1 MIVVLGRTQAAS
13 SVIYYLLL
21 SVMPNVLK
29 EVDDKAYGRHEIM
42 CSKGD
47 FVLFPN
53 KSLPELTSK

>member
-1 MIVVLGRTQAAS
+1 MIVVLGKTQAAS

-42 CSKGD
+42 RSQGD
-47 FVLFPN
+47 SVP
-53 KSLPELTSK
+53 